1 MARMLELSDRDFFFK
16 SMINMPRDLMDKVNN
31 IQEWVDYVKREF
43 ESLRKN

>member
-1 MARMLELSDRDFFFK
+1 
-16 SMINMPRDLMDKVNN
+16 MPRDLMDKVNN

>member
-1 MARMLELSDRDFFFK
+1 
-16 SMINMPRDLMDKVNN
+16 MINMPRDLMDKVNN